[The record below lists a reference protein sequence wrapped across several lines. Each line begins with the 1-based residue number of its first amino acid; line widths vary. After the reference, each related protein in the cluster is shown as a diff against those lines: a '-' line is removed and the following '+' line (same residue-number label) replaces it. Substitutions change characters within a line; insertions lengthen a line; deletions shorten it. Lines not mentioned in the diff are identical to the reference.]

1 MLAQN
6 HCRGRPVREP
16 KPQLCCATYP
26 WDVST
31 FGKNMQKHQKKPSG
45 SWYRLVSHCFMCSDF
60 ATFIGDR
67 SWHPHWDKRWQ
78 TPYPRSPA
86 MVDPLWA
93 SMSAEGWRATQDYS
107 RSVSAHWSQRAGGS
121 QGSLNGWW
129 LWRFFKD
136 LHFLEHFGATRKME
150 TCLSDP
156 CGSRFISLNA
166 RQARAIQA
174 HWNTVHRHIMR
185 DCRSSIGLKKTGFF
199 IPHKYGPT
207 WRKGFSMQQ
216 GSPLFASFSIMAEGS
231 EGWFYHGWIRC
242 FPGKLPGPAAGLC
255 CVHPAAGAPRIL
267 EFQTAMPGSCARLVV
282 VPVFGTTM
290 RRIDPNRCRMEM

>member
-1 MLAQN
+1 
-6 HCRGRPVREP
+6 
-16 KPQLCCATYP
+16 
-26 WDVST
+26 
-31 FGKNMQKHQKKPSG
+31 
-45 SWYRLVSHCFMCSDF
+45 MCSDF

-121 QGSLNGWW
+121 QGSWNGWW

-185 DCRSSIGLKKTGFF
+185 DCRSSIGLKSAPCCCRRDPKVMAKSVE
-199 IPHKYGPT
+199 I
-207 WRKGFSMQQ
+207 
-216 GSPLFASFSIMAEGS
+216 SISNHDPNFWVPKPQREVPVWNSKGS
-231 EGWFYHGWIRC
+231 EC
-242 FPGKLPGPAAGLC
+242 
-255 CVHPAAGAPRIL
+255 
-267 EFQTAMPGSCARLVV
+267 QNST
-282 VPVFGTTM
+282 
-290 RRIDPNRCRMEM
+290 RRSIAVWQLQF

>member
-1 MLAQN
+1 
-6 HCRGRPVREP
+6 
-16 KPQLCCATYP
+16 
-26 WDVST
+26 
-31 FGKNMQKHQKKPSG
+31 
-45 SWYRLVSHCFMCSDF
+45 MCSDF

-121 QGSLNGWW
+121 QGSWNGWW

-185 DCRSSIGLKKTGFF
+185 DCRSSIGLKKPASLFPTSMAPRGGRVFLCSKGHPF
-199 IPHKYGPT
+199 LPVFRSWPKGP
-207 WRKGFSMQQ
+207 K
-216 GSPLFASFSIMAEGS
+216 ADSIMDGFDASLGS
-231 EGWFYHGWIRC
+231 FQVLLQV
-242 FPGKLPGPAAGLC
+242 FAAS
-255 CVHPAAGAPRIL
+255 IQQL
-267 EFQTAMPGSCARLVV
+267 EHPGSWNS
-282 VPVFGTTM
+282 
-290 RRIDPNRCRMEM
+290 RRPCLEAVLGWWWCLSLELQWGV